1 MDLITENHLLE
12 QFCERVSRSD
22 FITVDTEFIREKTY
36 WPELCLIQ
44 LGAPKETAI
53 IDPLAKNLDL
63 SPFFALM
70 ENSNLL
76 KVFHAARQD
85 LEIFFHLMGNLPSPI
100 FDTQIFAMVCGFGD
114 SVGYETLANKLAQ
127 KSIDKTMQFSDWKK
141 RPLSEKQLSYALADV
156 THLRVVYENLITAL
170 KKNGRTNWVKEE
182 MDTLNSIELYKPDPR
197 SVWKRLKIRNPN
209 PRFLAILREV
219 AAWREKE
226 AQRKNKPR
234 NWILK
239 DMAIT
244 EIALQKPT
252 NIEDL
257 HGLRGVN
264 SNQIIGSAGKE
275 ILEAVEKGIYT
286 PDEKCPVVKKPSNK
300 KTKMGAISDLLKV
313 LLKLKSETHGV
324 AQKLIASTEEI
335 NEIAIN
341 DEAEVSAVRG
351 WRRQVFGADA
361 IALKRGQLALTT
373 KGRSIKIL
381 KL

>member
-63 SPFFALM
+63 SPVFELM
-70 ENSNLL
+70 KNSNLL

-100 FDTQIFAMVCGFGD
+100 FDTQISAMVCGFGN
-114 SVGYETLANKLAQ
+114 SVGYETLTNKLAQ

-156 THLRVVYENLITAL
+156 THLRVVYENLITTL
-170 KKNGRTNWVKEE
+170 KKNSRTNWVKEE

-239 DMAIT
+239 DTAIT

-264 SNQIIGSAGKE
+264 SNQINGSAGKE
-275 ILEAVEKGIYT
+275 ILEAVQKGIYT

-300 KTKMGAISDLLKV
+300 KPKIGAISDLLKV

-335 NEIAIN
+335 DEIAIN
-341 DEAEVSAVRG
+341 DEADVSALRG

>member
-1 MDLITENHLLE
+1 MDLITGNHLLE

-100 FDTQIFAMVCGFGD
+100 FDTQIFAMVCGFSD
-114 SVGYETLANKLAQ
+114 SVGYETLTNKLAQ

-156 THLRVVYENLITAL
+156 THLRVIYANLIKAL

-264 SNQIIGSAGKE
+264 SNQIIGIAGKE

-300 KTKMGAISDLLKV
+300 KPKIGAISDLLKV

-361 IALKRGQLALTT
+361 IALKRGQVALTT

>member
-264 SNQIIGSAGKE
+264 SNQINGSAGKE
-275 ILEAVEKGIYT
+275 ILEAVQKGIYT
-286 PDEKCPVVKKPSNK
+286 PDEKCPVAKKPSNK
-300 KTKMGAISDLLKV
+300 KPKIGAISDLLKV
-313 LLKLKSETHGV
+313 LLKLKSETYGV